1 MERAR
6 IEMVARVTL
15 PDGRV
20 IETTAQAAEG
30 APDVSEFDLRTEKG
44 FRRDFGAL
52 EKGLVE
58 AGREAERKA
67 AELYMEAVAGGVS
80 ESRMHFGRVDT
91 DSAKSTESSPVRACE
106 PGCLGDCD
114 ALSARSRASAR
125 FLAGVVPRHGRGRGF
140 GASP

>member
-1 MERAR
+1 
-6 IEMVARVTL
+6 MVARVTL

-67 AELYMEAVAGGVS
+67 AELYMEAVAEKGGP
-80 ESRMHFGRVDT
+80 
-91 DSAKSTESSPVRACE
+91 K
-106 PGCLGDCD
+106 GD
-114 ALSARSRASAR
+114 
-125 FLAGVVPRHGRGRGF
+125 G
-140 GASP
+140 